1 MHNNMLFWTSE
12 KTSPIVEPRPKV
24 LISIS
29 EYFEFKMANPENT
42 ETCHGIGD
50 GASSPPTILD
60 PLVNIQEGM
69 LAEKNFNATYIIRY
83 FSSNQFWIAVQ
94 R

>member
-1 MHNNMLFWTSE
+1 MFKLVICFWRPPLPEVMPNTIMLLRSSE

-29 EYFEFKMANPENT
+29 KYFEFKMANPENT
-42 ETCHGIGD
+42 ETCHGIGE

-60 PLVNIQEGM
+60 PLVNIQDGM
-69 LAEKNFNATYIIRY
+69 FAEMF
-83 FSSNQFWIAVQ
+83 F
-94 R
+94 

>member
-1 MHNNMLFWTSE
+1 
-12 KTSPIVEPRPKV
+12 
-24 LISIS
+24 
-29 EYFEFKMANPENT
+29 MANPENT

-69 LAEKNFNATYIIRY
+69 LAEKNFNVTYIIRY
-83 FSSNQFWIAVQ
+83 FSFNQFWIAVQ